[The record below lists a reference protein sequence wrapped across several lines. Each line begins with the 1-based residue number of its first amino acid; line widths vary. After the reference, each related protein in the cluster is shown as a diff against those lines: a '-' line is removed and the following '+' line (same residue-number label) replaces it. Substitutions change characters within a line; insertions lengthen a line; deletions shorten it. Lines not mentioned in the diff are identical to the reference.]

1 MCRPGTMRIEFSI
14 LPFRMLQHRLM
25 VLKCVDDDESK
36 KVFTDVKVPMFH
48 AATRARDI
56 PLEV

>member
-1 MCRPGTMRIEFSI
+1 MRIEFSI